1 MNIFTQTLQR
11 LTLKCRAI
19 QQESAVRGAYEEG
32 RLDKAIAH
40 ARALYEFDLE
50 NPWANFFLACHH
62 LEAERYGE
70 ALQHLSRVQT
80 DWPDDAYT
88 HFAVGLCHDYLEAP
102 HAALPAYRRVLELV
116 PEWAKARKNLGRDLY
131 LTGNYPEAETA
142 LRVYC
147 TDAPDDREAHDLL
160 GYICY
165 RQGKLRDSFGHYES
179 ARRLDPFNAQMD
191 RNARLLYMKSARS

>member
-1 MNIFTQTLQR
+1 MKFFSQLTQN
-11 LTLKCRAI
+11 LTQKWRAI
-19 QQESAVRGAYEEG
+19 QQESAVREAYEEG
-32 RLDKAIAH
+32 RLDEAIAH
-40 ARALYEFDLE
+40 AHALYEFDLE

-70 ALQHLSRVQT
+70 ALQHLARVQA

-88 HFAVGLCHDYLEAP
+88 HFAVGLCQDYLEVP
-102 HAALPAYRRVLELV
+102 DAAIPAYRRVLELV

-131 LTGNYPEAETA
+131 LTGDYPGAETA
-142 LRVYC
+142 LHVYC
-147 TDAPDDREAHDLL
+147 ADMPNDREAHDLL
-160 GYICY
+160 GYVCY

-179 ARRLDPFNAQMD
+179 ARRLDPFNAKLD

>member
-1 MNIFTQTLQR
+1 MKFFSQKVQKLTQ
-11 LTLKCRAI
+11 KWRAI
-19 QQESAVRGAYEEG
+19 QQESAVRDAYEGG
-32 RLDKAIAH
+32 RLEEAIVH

-70 ALQHLSRVQT
+70 ALLHLTRVQS

-102 HAALPAYRRVLELV
+102 QSALSSYRRVLELV

-131 LTGNYPEAETA
+131 LTGDYPGAETT

-147 TDAPDDREAHDLL
+147 AVAPGDREAHDLL
-160 GYICY
+160 GYVCY

-179 ARRLDPFNAQMD
+179 ARRLDPFNAKLD